1 MTKIK
6 LIDSYSTGRF
16 EYKGRTYIRT
26 RFENASGRKVYWKEV
41 RKDKEWEV
49 IGPLHTELED
59 ALKEHCKEKL
69 KMADPDPRWWVYVT
83 ISEDISLSIIPP
95 NHVWGTGQEI
105 PLQGN
110 PSTLIT
116 RKKRQKPSSNVHVK
130 NKELGSSTTNHALT
144 PLPPWHRNTLPQ
156 AETTRQ

>member
-95 NHVWGTGQEI
+95 NHVWVTGQEI
-105 PLQGN
+105 PLHWKPLYAYN
-110 PSTLIT
+110 TEEEAEAFI
-116 RKKRQKPSSNVHVK
+116 KRAREEQRAWFLHDESRANTVASMAPKHF
-130 NKELGSSTTNHALT
+130 TTG
-144 PLPPWHRNTLPQ
+144 
-156 AETTRQ
+156 